1 MSQSNINRYINPTSS
16 RRHDE
21 ITLLINHAKNLFEE
35 TDNESTKLYNSI
47 CRSISILLVSHLEGF
62 IKDFTKEV
70 ILDINEFVDF
80 KDINKNVKRQYISN
94 LMVDLKDEKTYAK
107 NHNKKIEE
115 LIVKF
120 ENIDNDIKKSIDNI
134 IGNDNLFKK
143 NYIEI
148 PHEPFLVKDNK
159 NPKANILNYVCKNFG
174 IDNIFAYLKESTLE
188 IVFENDKLETD
199 ILIKQIYNDL
209 INATADYP
217 FSIKYN
223 EYALE
228 KSTIIKKEKTNWE
241 EFLENLLNIRHQIVH
256 GSTLENITNHNELK
270 DFEQKTILIQ
280 YGIILLLIHSN
291 FTTEVSCHE

>member
-1 MSQSNINRYINPTSS
+1 MSQSNINRYIQNLSK
-16 RRHDE
+16 RHDE
-21 ITLLINHAKNLFEE
+21 ITLLINHAKNLSEE
-35 TDNESTKLYNSI
+35 TDNDSIRLYNSI

-70 ILDINEFVDF
+70 ILDINKFVDF
-80 KDINKNVKRQYISN
+80 KDINRNVKRQYISS
-94 LMVDLKDEKTYAK
+94 LMVDLKDEKIYVK

-115 LIVKF
+115 LIVTF

-134 IGNDNLFKK
+134 IGNENFLKK
-143 NYIEI
+143 NYIKI
-148 PHEPFLVKDNK
+148 PYEPFLVKDNK
-159 NPKANILNYVCKNFG
+159 NPKSNILNYVCKNFG

-199 ILIKQIYNDL
+199 ILIKEIYNDL
-209 INATADYP
+209 INSTLNYP
-217 FSIKYN
+217 FSIEYN
-223 EYALE
+223 KYALE
-228 KSTIIKKEKTNWE
+228 KSTVIKKEKTNWE

-291 FTTEVSCHE
+291 FKTN